1 VIFKYLTR
9 NDKLSNL
16 GRDGRVEKASI
27 RAGIWLTL
35 GAIAADL
42 G

>member
-1 VIFKYLTR
+1 MFKYLTR

-16 GRDGRVEKASI
+16 GRDDGAEKAPI
-27 RAGIWLTL
+27 RVGVWLTL

>member
-16 GRDGRVEKASI
+16 ARDNAAETTAI

>member
-1 VIFKYLTR
+1 MFKCLTR

-16 GRDGRVEKASI
+16 GRDEGAEKTAI

>member
-1 VIFKYLTR
+1 VIFKYLTG

-16 GRDGRVEKASI
+16 GRDDEAEKLPIRV
-27 RAGIWLTL
+27 GIWSTL

>member
-16 GRDGRVEKASI
+16 GRDDGIEKTPI
-27 RAGIWLTL
+27 HGGIWLTL